1 MHTRKVLALATLA
14 LAALALSCGGAI
26 QPSPTAAA
34 TSPAATPTPNP
45 WAAIP
50 QIVDPANH
58 GWPRVVKGAT
68 GPVELK
74 RKPERIL
81 TLSLGHDEMSLAL
94 VPPSRLAG
102 TSEFATNPGI
112 SNIVERARGIPALP
126 RNAEAVIAARPDLVV
141 VSPFSRKELIQQ
153 LTDAGLPVFQTERPA
168 NPLYYERDL
177 LLLAYLYGEEEKA
190 QGVLRTIRARRE
202 RIDAVVAKKSPG
214 ERPSVLAL
222 SGGNFTGGRGTTNDA
237 IIEAAGGLN
246 AAARAG
252 IDGFKQL
259 SLEIILQLD
268 PDYILTP
275 GDDPANPQVRNE
287 LLHHPALQGLR
298 ALKEPQERLLAVPN
312 RYLSTLSFWNV
323 RGIEELA
330 RALWPQ
336 DFASVEFPAF
346 DFQP

>member
-1 MHTRKVLALATLA
+1 MHVRKVLALATLA
-14 LAALALSCGGAI
+14 VAALALGCGGAT

-58 GWPRVVKGAT
+58 GWPRLVKSVT

-81 TLSLGHDEMSLAL
+81 TLSLGHDELSLAL
-94 VPPSRLAG
+94 VPPTRLVG
-102 TSEFATNPGI
+102 TSEFATNHGI
-112 SNIVERARGIPALP
+112 SNVVEKARGIPVMP

-153 LTDAGLPVFQTERPA
+153 LTDAGIQVFQTQRPA
-168 NPLYYERDL
+168 NPLYYESDL

-190 QGVLRTIRARRE
+190 QGVLRAVRARRE
-202 RIDAVVAKKSPG
+202 RVDAVVAKKSPS

-222 SGGNFTGGRGTTNDA
+222 SGGNVTGGRGTTNDA

-252 IDGFKQL
+252 IDGFKPL

-275 GDDPANPQVRNE
+275 GDDPANPQVRSE
-287 LLHHPALQGLR
+287 ILGHPALQGLR
-298 ALKEPQERLLAVPN
+298 ALKEPERRVLVVPN
-312 RYLSTLSFWNV
+312 RYLSTLSFWNL

-336 DFASVEFPAF
+336 DFAGAEFPDFA
-346 DFQP
+346 FQP